1 MSKLRLYHYWR
12 SSSSWRVRWGLALK
26 GIPCEYVAVDLLSGE
41 SESPQHAARNPLGYV
56 PVLEFLGG
64 SLHGRSAEAPVRP
77 FLAESMAILE
87 WAEEVHPEP
96 RLLAGDAFHRAWIRQ
111 LAEVINADTQP
122 LQNLGP
128 QYLHSSEDAGKRKAW
143 AQHWIRNGLAAYE
156 SLVIHTAGKFSVG
169 DAITLADLF
178 LVPQCYN
185 AERYEVPLDPYPT
198 VKRISEAALATP
210 EGRASHPDRYK
221 P

>member
-1 MSKLRLYHYWR
+1 MAKLRLYHYWR
-12 SSSSWRVRWGLALK
+12 SSSSWRVRWGFALK
-26 GIPCEYVAVDLLSGE
+26 GIPCEFVAVDLLSGE
-41 SESPQHAARNPLGYV
+41 SEAPQHATRNPLGYV
-56 PVLEFLGG
+56 PVLEFVGG
-64 SLHGRSAEAPVRP
+64 SSFQP

-96 RLLAGDAFHRAWIRQ
+96 RLLSGDAFHRAWIRQ

-128 QYLHSSEDAGKRKAW
+128 QALHSDEPAKRKSW

-156 SLVIHTAGKFSVG
+156 ALVTHTAGRFSVG
-169 DAITLADLF
+169 DAVTLADLF
-178 LVPQCYN
+178 LIPQVYN
-185 AERYEVPLDPYPT
+185 ADRNDVSLDPYPT

-210 EGRASHPDRYK
+210 GCQASHPDRYK